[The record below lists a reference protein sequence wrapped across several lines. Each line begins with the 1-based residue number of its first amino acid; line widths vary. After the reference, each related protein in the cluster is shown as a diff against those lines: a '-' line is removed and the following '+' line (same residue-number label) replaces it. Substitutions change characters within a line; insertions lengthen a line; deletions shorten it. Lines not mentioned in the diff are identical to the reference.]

1 MLVFCNLHVSGSH
14 STFWFLGSVRFNC
27 NLAIFHLCRVSLYLF
42 LVQENIF
49 SFIFS
54 NVYLF
59 LIFMYTH
66 YDNKKQNKGKN
77 VDIYELLVIM

>member
-1 MLVFCNLHVSGSH
+1 MSLVHTAL
-14 STFWFLGSVRFNC
+14 FWFLGSVHFNC
-27 NLAIFHLCRVSLYLF
+27 NLAIFHLCRVSLYFF

-59 LIFMYTH
+59 LIFMYTN
-66 YDNKKQNKGKN
+66 YDNKKQNKEKN